1 MKRSSQV
8 ALVVMGVAATTA
20 AGAYLLPSR
29 ADCRVQAAPQ
39 QPTPPRL
46 GVGDAPAVPAAQP
59 QPAQAD
65 QNCRRRSRGWSW
77 YSGSRNRDWTS
88 TQRTTSPSTAFTRT
102 TTTSRTTT
110 SPTTTRPST
119 SSPSSTP
126 RSGFGTTSRSISS
139 SPSS

>member
-1 MKRSSQV
+1 MKRSGQV

-29 ADCRVQAAPQ
+29 AECRPQAAPQ
-39 QPTPPRL
+39 QAAPPRL
-46 GVGDAPAVPAAQP
+46 GLGDAPAVPGAQP
-59 QPAQAD
+59 LPVQTD

-77 YSGSRNRDWTS
+77 YMGSRDRDWTTS
-88 TQRTTSPSTAFTRT
+88 GRTTSPSTAFTRT
-102 TTTSRTTT
+102 TTTTPT
-110 SPTTTRPST
+110 TTTRPST
-119 SSPSSTP
+119 STAPSTP